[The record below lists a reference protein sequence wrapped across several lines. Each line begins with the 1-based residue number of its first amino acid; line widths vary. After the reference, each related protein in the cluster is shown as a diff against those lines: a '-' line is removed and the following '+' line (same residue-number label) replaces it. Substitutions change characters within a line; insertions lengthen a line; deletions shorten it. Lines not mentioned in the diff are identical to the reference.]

1 MAVLVWQRP
10 LSQVLRAQEIAP
22 WLALWGVGEY
32 TAMYSQHSSS
42 PAPTPCGTL
51 RKERGGMTS
60 IGQFTEERITI
71 AGTELYVLKGGSG
84 SPVLVLHGVEGF
96 EGWLP
101 FHDALA
107 EQATVYAP
115 AHPGYGQTP
124 CPEWVETITH
134 QAMFYHWFL
143 QEQTLVSVDV
153 VGIGIGGW
161 IAAQMAVM
169 CPHPLRHLVLVDA
182 AGVRPQQG
190 EVFDIFITPWRQVI
204 ERCFYDAMHSPEYQ
218 RLFGGEF
225 QEFGGLREAGRTMS
239 IRMCFRPYMYDR
251 SLPGMLG
258 KVHIPTL
265 IVWGAQDQI
274 IPVECGQ
281 LYQRAIPGATLQL
294 IEQCGHWPQFERPQE
309 LARLVTAFNARS

>member
-1 MAVLVWQRP
+1 
-10 LSQVLRAQEIAP
+10 
-22 WLALWGVGEY
+22 
-32 TAMYSQHSSS
+32 
-42 PAPTPCGTL
+42 
-51 RKERGGMTS
+51 MTTS
-60 IGQFTEERITI
+60 TVQYTEERVKI

-84 SPVLVLHGVEGF
+84 TPVLVLHGVEGF

-124 CPEWVETITH
+124 CPEWVETIPH
-134 QAMFYHWFL
+134 QAVFYHWFL
-143 QEQTLVSVDV
+143 QEQALEPVDV

-169 CPHPLRHLVLVDA
+169 CPQPIRHLVLVDA
-182 AGVRPQQG
+182 AGIRPQHS

-204 ERCFYDAMHSPEYQ
+204 ERCFYDATHSPEYQ

-225 QEFGGLREAGRTMS
+225 QEFGGPREAGRTMS

-251 SLPGMLG
+251 SLPGMLE
-258 KVHIPTL
+258 KVRIPTL

-294 IEQCGHWPQFERPQE
+294 IEQCSHWPQFERPQE
-309 LARLVTAFNARS
+309 LARLVTEFTARS